1 MNSWGL
7 SRLFRSFVSIQ
18 VFSCS
23 MNRRWGSDHIWRQ
36 AVENMVRH
44 AVTVVF
50 RATDDLLLDDIV
62 SVVKSAPQNLAQAK
76 DPTWC
81 RESKCA
87 QMIESAV
94 NRSGGDRNVQL
105 ARSYFLQEFAV
116 YPPDTKNSVL
126 FTFSSG
132 CADVFQREPLH
143 GMFFAGTDYTPEI
156 LLDGAILLCDCPVNE
171 YREIGRIANG
181 LLRLSVQRMLERR
194 ASHPSQRPVAI
205 IWDECQK
212 TLLRSDVSF
221 QETAR
226 SSKCATVAVTQHVPA
241 LRDAVGPD
249 LTATFL
255 GNLRT
260 KLFWQNNEP
269 ETGDYMRKLCGQKEV
284 PKQTHGRDASGKNTH
299 SETPILEDALP
310 PQATHNLKTGGKEN
324 DYQVTGFLIVGSKK
338 LKNDE
343 PYQEIL
349 IHQKK
354 LRGGWFTRR
363 ARVVAQTRPCPD
375 FRYLRKEGA

>member
-1 MNSWGL
+1 
-7 SRLFRSFVSIQ
+7 
-18 VFSCS
+18 